1 MTRFAG
7 YEAGPDESFD
17 KLLEKPSNIT
27 SPPEPLSHRARRLV
41 YDHIW
46 KLKNAEP
53 LNPWPYIYL
62 SVEFEAHASFRQ
74 LCLRG
79 VARRS
84 EPTEAM
90 ADDSLSFAA
99 MTAADLVKAELLLA
113 PMPPRPQSSVIDVE
127 VAFSVS
133 VANYCSA
140 GDRIIFTKLDNDECW
155 TVDALGSVIS
165 VTAIGDRWGV
175 LLDGPPQKA
184 VLASPSCF
192 SVLAKDA
199 KLVNKF
205 NELGRYA
212 TEQADVA
219 TSPTRLD
226 TATKEPNLATPLKQ
240 MPARSYDAI
249 ASALDKG
256 NMLVA
261 SGIDDT
267 LYVESV

>member
-1 MTRFAG
+1 M
-7 YEAGPDESFD
+7 P
-17 KLLEKPSNIT
+17 
-27 SPPEPLSHRARRLV
+27 
-41 YDHIW
+41 
-46 KLKNAEP
+46 
-53 LNPWPYIYL
+53 
-62 SVEFEAHASFRQ
+62 
-74 LCLRG
+74 RG

-84 EPTEAM
+84 EAIEVM
-90 ADDSLSFAA
+90 ADESLSFAA

-127 VAFSVS
+127 AAFSAS

-192 SVLAKDA
+192 SVLGKDA

-226 TATKEPNLATPLKQ
+226 TATKAPNIATPLKQ
-240 MPARSYDAI
+240 MPVKSYDAI
-249 ASALDKG
+249 ASALDEG

-267 LYVESV
+267 LYVESVSPMTEVRHRSQ

>member
-1 MTRFAG
+1 MENGAPHSNTDSSEPSSGGSLVVADRSDPVGMGRFDDDEYDALG
-7 YEAGPDESFD
+7 DEALAELDA
-17 KLLEKPSNIT
+17 LEHSVQT
-27 SPPEPLSHRARRLV
+27 SRPAVPMLRPQ
-41 YDHIW
+41 
-46 KLKNAEP
+46 
-53 LNPWPYIYL
+53 
-62 SVEFEAHASFRQ
+62 FEAHASFGQ

-84 EPTEAM
+84 EPIEVM

-175 LLDGPPQKA
+175 LLDGRASTEGSSGLAVVLLCSRKGHEAGQQVQRARPIRDGAGRCGHVADPPRHRHQGTEHCHA
-184 VLASPSCF
+184 PQANAGQVLRRHRERP
-192 SVLAKDA
+192 
-199 KLVNKF
+199 
-205 NELGRYA
+205 R
-212 TEQADVA
+212 
-219 TSPTRLD
+219 
-226 TATKEPNLATPLKQ
+226 
-240 MPARSYDAI
+240 
-249 ASALDKG
+249 
-256 NMLVA
+256 
-261 SGIDDT
+261 
-267 LYVESV
+267 